1 MSTTARLLL
10 PYIAPQQSQKQLSY
24 NTAMAL
30 LDQLVQPVAISAGL
44 AAPPASPEEGDT
56 YVVAPDPTGA
66 WTGRAG
72 QMACWRDGGWAFVEP
87 AEGWLVYAVD
97 TGLLLVHAAGA
108 WLPLATSGGTSL
120 AKLGV
125 NVAADLSDRLAVAA
139 AGSRFTHDGAGHQL
153 KINKAAPG
161 DTASLVLQTADSGRA
176 EIGLVGDDT
185 LRLKVSSDG
194 SSWIDALLA
203 SASGLVSLPA
213 GKLAFPATQSPS
225 SDPNTLDDYEEGS
238 WTPVVTFGGA
248 TTGIAYDAGAT
259 LGRYTKVGR
268 KVSVSGVVK
277 LTNKGSASGAA
288 LITGLPF
295 TSLNDGI
302 AASAAIGYAAG
313 MSTVTGAVI
322 GVVAANQSRISL
334 YQSANGA
341 AAALTSANFSN
352 TSHLLFSV
360 TYDS

>member
-30 LDQLVQPVAISAGL
+30 LDQLVQPVVTSAGL
-44 AAPPASPEEGDT
+44 AAPPALPEEGDT
-56 YVVAPDPTGA
+56 YVIATGPTGA
-66 WTGRAG
+66 WSGKAG
-72 QMACWRDGGWAFVEP
+72 QLTCWRDGGWAFLEP

-97 TGLLLVHAAGA
+97 TGLLMVHAAGE

-125 NVAADLSDRLAVAA
+125 NVAADLTDRLAIAA
-139 AGSRFTHDGAGHQL
+139 AGSRFSHDGAGHRL
-153 KINKAAPG
+153 KINKAASG

-185 LRLKVSSDG
+185 LRLKLSPDG
-194 SSWIDALLA
+194 SSWVDALVA
-203 SASGLVSLPA
+203 ATDGVVSLPA

-225 SDPNTLDDYEEGS
+225 ADPNTLDDYEEGS

-248 TTGIAYDAGAT
+248 TTGIVYDAGAT

-268 KVSVSGVVK
+268 KVSVSGAVK
-277 LTNKGSASGAA
+277 LTSKGSASGAA

-295 TSLNDGI
+295 TALNDGL
-302 AASAAIGYAAG
+302 AAAAAVGYAAG
-313 MSTVTGAVI
+313 MSSVTGAVI
-322 GVVAANQSRISL
+322 GMVPANQSRISL

-341 AAALTSANFSN
+341 AASLTSSNFSN